1 MKQQR
6 LLSATGNRPD
16 YLTFCIL
23 VSLFFSF
30 VTSMNAQTITY
41 SESFVQGAS
50 YTSSDVQWTHWS
62 SFISQLTPR
71 SYNSVTIKGSN
82 DATGV
87 SVTDPVVATAIANAL
102 YTGVAGSWTSGG
114 RTWSVGSCGSG
125 LELTA
130 SGSVC
135 QCPDPGYTVR
145 PQIANA
151 NWGGINTATC
161 NASTQ
166 TLTVVFT
173 TSYTFTNASAAGR
186 TGPTQAN
193 VNSAYS
199 GTTLAG
205 LVTVNTQ
212 GIQEWTVPSTGNYYM
227 EAYGASGASSY
238 AGFRAGGLGAYE
250 KGTFSLTAG
259 DVLKVIVGQTGSTTY
274 AGTSQ
279 YEGGGGGGGSFV
291 WKSSGNVLLLAAGG
305 GGGGGANQGT
315 AYAGNGGTTS
325 NSGTDANGLYPSSG
339 GTGGNGGSEHSGN
352 GEHAHGGSAG
362 GGWLS
367 NGASTISAAQG
378 GLSILYGNGVGG
390 QNGSY
395 EGQSY
400 GGDGGFGG
408 GGGAVIGGGGGGG
421 YSGGGAGNQP
431 SSGGWYENGGGG
443 GGSYNAGTS
452 QTSTSATHSGNGTV
466 IISLIY
472 YGPLTVTNFSPA
484 SGTSGTSVTITG
496 TNFNGVTAVSFGGTA
511 ASSYTVNSLT
521 EISAV
526 VGSGAS
532 GSVSVT
538 TATGT
543 GSLAG
548 FTYNPAPANPTGASA
563 SVSPICSGFSTQ
575 LTATGAVGTVYWY
588 TGSCG
593 GTQVGTGNPLT
604 VSPTSTTTYYAR
616 NYNNSQFSAGCAS
629 VTVTVSSPSF
639 VPTARTVADLQATGT
654 GIKWYAA
661 STGGSP
667 LLATTALVNGTH
679 YYASQTVGGVESLNR
694 LDVVANL
701 DLTPCKPTG
710 SASQSF
716 SAGATVASL
725 AATGSNIRWY
735 SASSGGTALST
746 STVLV
751 NGTHYYATQTVDCTE
766 SLRRLDVTVTIN

>member
-1 MKQQR
+1 MTDNRKEISENLQR
-6 LLSATGNRPD
+6 
-16 YLTFCIL
+16 
-23 VSLFFSF
+23 
-30 VTSMNAQTITY
+30 AQTSINAAKDMLEKKY
-41 SESFVQGAS
+41 YDIAAS
-50 YTSSDVQWTHWS
+50 RAYYAA
-62 SFISQLTPR
+62 F
-71 SYNSVTIKGSN
+71 Y
-82 DATGV
+82 A
-87 SVTDPVVATAIANAL
+87 
-102 YTGVAGSWTSGG
+102 
-114 RTWSVGSCGSG
+114 
-125 LELTA
+125 
-130 SGSVC
+130 
-135 QCPDPGYTVR
+135 
-145 PQIANA
+145 
-151 NWGGINTATC
+151 
-161 NASTQ
+161 
-166 TLTVVFT
+166 
-173 TSYTFTNASAAGR
+173 ASA
-186 TGPTQAN
+186 
-193 VNSAYS
+193 
-199 GTTLAG
+199 
-205 LVTVNTQ
+205 
-212 GIQEWTVPSTGNYYM
+212 
-227 EAYGASGASSY
+227 
-238 AGFRAGGLGAYE
+238 
-250 KGTFSLTAG
+250 
-259 DVLKVIVGQTGSTTY
+259 
-274 AGTSQ
+274 
-279 YEGGGGGGGSFV
+279 
-291 WKSSGNVLLLAAGG
+291 LLLKEDID
-305 GGGGGANQGT
+305 
-315 AYAGNGGTTS
+315 TTK
-325 NSGTDANGLYPSSG
+325 
-339 GTGGNGGSEHSGN
+339 HSGVI
-352 GEHAHGGSAG
+352 
-362 GGWLS
+362 
-367 NGASTISAAQG
+367 ASIHRLFVKEGKLDQAQG
-378 GLSILYGNGVGG
+378 RNLQWLFDLRGVG
-390 QNGSY
+390 
-395 EGQSY
+395 
-400 GGDGGFGG
+400 D
-408 GGGAVIGGGGGGG
+408 
-421 YSGGGAGNQP
+421 
-431 SSGGWYENGGGG
+431 
-443 GGSYNAGTS
+443 
-452 QTSTSATHSGNGTV
+452 SGNGTV